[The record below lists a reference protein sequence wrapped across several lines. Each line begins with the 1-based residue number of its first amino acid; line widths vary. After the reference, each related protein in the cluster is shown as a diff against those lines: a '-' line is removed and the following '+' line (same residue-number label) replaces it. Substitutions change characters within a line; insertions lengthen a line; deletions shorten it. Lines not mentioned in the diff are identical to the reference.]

1 MQNMQSGGGARTGIE
16 KLCIKQLD
24 RADMTPPAHLLRP
37 ITFLLHF
44 FPTEPEN
51 KQLPVG
57 PVSEHTGGVCSH
69 AHSARTGNGR
79 LPISHLYL
87 IRYRWERR
95 TIQIQ
100 YNYIKNRSPHIW
112 SESEYSLLS
121 KAAYCRGTYASYY
134 IILKYFMYY
143 HFIYLYT
150 VQ

>member
-1 MQNMQSGGGARTGIE
+1 MERTSNKLIIWIGCVNKERHAKYAERGGARTGIE
-16 KLCIKQLD
+16 NRCIKQLD
-24 RADMTPPAHLLRP
+24 GADMTPPAHLLRP

-112 SESEYSLLS
+112 SESEYRLLS
-121 KAAYCRGTYASYY
+121 KAV
-134 IILKYFMYY
+134 IL
-143 HFIYLYT
+143 L
-150 VQ
+150 